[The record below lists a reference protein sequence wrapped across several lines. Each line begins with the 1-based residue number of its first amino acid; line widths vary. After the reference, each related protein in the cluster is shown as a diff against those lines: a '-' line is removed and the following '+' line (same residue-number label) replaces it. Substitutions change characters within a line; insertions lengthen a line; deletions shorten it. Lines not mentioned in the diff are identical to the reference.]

1 MAGRIRE
8 LEHRKE
14 ELLLRFTEKHPEV
27 VAVNDTIEQLKTQQ
41 AAELARV
48 SSGQKATGS
57 LSQSLKSN
65 PVYQSIQV
73 EMKKNEVQIAELRQ
87 DLAQRQIRV
96 GELQRLVN
104 TVPEV
109 EAELARLNRDY
120 EVTHGQY
127 QQLVQRLETAKLS
140 EDADRTGV
148 VKFKIIEPPQVPFEP
163 VAPNRILLLGAV
175 LLLGCGAGIALAYG
189 VNLIR
194 PVFQN
199 SRSLSEITGLPVL
212 GVVSRT
218 NLWRYRWQ
226 RRRATLALSSAFALL
241 LMVFG
246 LCLVLGRHGFPTFGL
261 AG

>member
-1 MAGRIRE
+1 
-8 LEHRKE
+8 
-14 ELLLRFTEKHPEV
+14 
-27 VAVNDTIEQLKTQQ
+27 
-41 AAELARV
+41 
-48 SSGQKATGS
+48 
-57 LSQSLKSN
+57 
-65 PVYQSIQV
+65 
-73 EMKKNEVQIAELRQ
+73 
-87 DLAQRQIRV
+87 
-96 GELQRLVN
+96 
-104 TVPEV
+104 
-109 EAELARLNRDY
+109 
-120 EVTHGQY
+120 
-127 QQLVQRLETAKLS
+127 
-140 EDADRTGV
+140 
-148 VKFKIIEPPQVPFEP
+148 
-163 VAPNRILLLGAV
+163 
-175 LLLGCGAGIALAYG
+175 LAYG